1 MKLSPALICRD
12 LSQVYRTSAGSSLSL
27 KPTLKRPMLLGL
39 DEKPGPGRCAFW
51 RRMTVGQPQRTPA
64 RCWWRWGRGARAPV
78 S

>member
-1 MKLSPALICRD
+1 MKLSPALICRE

-27 KPTLKRPMLLGL
+27 KPTLKRPMLLGR
-39 DEKPGPGRCAFW
+39 GRCAFW